1 MVKFGQCFGIQQLEN
16 FNFKVPYLSQMSSLL
31 MNIFV
36 RNKVDVR
43 EPKSVMVSN
52 DTNEKILLSAHA
64 IPNFRD

>member
-1 MVKFGQCFGIQQLEN
+1 
-16 FNFKVPYLSQMSSLL
+16 